1 MAEFP
6 DAIDMYR
13 EDNEWAESIPKD
25 WIHPADRGELLTLAQ
40 EIVSHPA
47 IMLAIEDV
55 ANALISKKTLT
66 GDEVKTIYQQ
76 AMSGDKQSRAVEASP
91 AEGKS
96 TARSEAARARWAKLK
111 AEGHTS
117 LKDAAKVKKG
127 GKR

>member
-1 MAEFP
+1 MEERLEQLRSYTLEELVSEIERRRNEMNA
-6 DAIDMYR
+6 AIAR
-13 EDNEWAESIPKD
+13 I
-25 WIHPADRGELLTLAQ
+25 G
-40 EIVSHPA
+40 
-47 IMLAIEDV
+47 
-55 ANALISKKTLT
+55 
-66 GDEVKTIYQQ
+66 
-76 AMSGDKQSRAVEASP
+76 AVGASP